1 MATVT
6 IQRREEEHQ
15 PQLDGSYEI
24 HIDEFNHHDTRAT
37 SSSASNH
44 KIIMVS
50 TLSDDYTEVHRSPRV
65 SRSHASPTEK
75 QSRWFGSDIVD
86 EFQEIHETCSLHSNP
101 PEQREKCRAT
111 SQLSNATTSTACQK
125 TTDRYGFFVSA
136 DTDINCD
143 LKSLDKPMNKAIDK
157 VDVVKIRKRE
167 VNNVSDVN
175 FARFVLCT
183 GEMEEY
189 GT

>member
-6 IQRREEEHQ
+6 IQRREEEHE

-24 HIDEFNHHDTRAT
+24 HIDESNEHDAQAT
-37 SSSASNH
+37 CSASNE

-50 TLSDDYTEVHRSPRV
+50 TLSDDYTEVHRSSRV
-65 SRSHASPTEK
+65 ARPYTSPTEK

-86 EFQEIHETCSLHSNP
+86 EFQDINETYSLHSNP
-101 PEQREKCRAT
+101 TERREKRRAT
-111 SQLSNATTSTACQK
+111 SQLSNATTSTACQR

-136 DTDINCD
+136 ETDANYD
-143 LKSLDKPMNKAIDK
+143 LKSFNQPKGKSSDKIDVAK
-157 VDVVKIRKRE
+157 TRKRE
-167 VNNVSDVN
+167 VIHCNVKLII
-175 FARFVLCT
+175 LCVT
-183 GEMEEY
+183 FSGQMAQY